1 MMLKYQEIKGMDK
14 KVLEN
19 KLAELRRGLFE
30 LRMDK
35 NMKKQ
40 AGGLEKS
47 HEVKEKR
54 RDVARIL
61 TALHASK

>member
-1 MMLKYQEIKGMDK
+1 MTLKYQEIKGMDK